1 MSANR
6 ERKTRPAALVRW
18 TATVA
23 VAAAA
28 FASAVRGARA
38 AAPETPSEP
47 SVPSEASAPAPSSK
61 ASAPLPTMTRAQ
73 ANSEDKLLRSPG
85 APPRTAIDEPLG
97 TDSEGQY
104 FFLHD
109 DNYFSFQT
117 IGVERPRVK
126 FQFSLRFEVV
136 SLRET
141 ENFAFN
147 LAFTQKSFW
156 DMLDFDHSSPF
167 IETNYRPEAFFSY
180 RPLRSRRTREIQ
192 LGVQHESNGLGAVGQ
207 VDQSAD
213 SRGWNYV
220 FLDARWGFGRDRSA
234 GNDPW
239 FFFTPGLRVWY
250 PFESTSQAL
259 VNAEGYFLAYLD
271 VDFRVTELPKASR
284 VSARLKARRHSF
296 EADVYYPL
304 PALTTGGSV
313 RAWIFGQ
320 VFTGEAERMITFADH
335 VTHGYVGLAFQ

>member
-1 MSANR
+1 
-6 ERKTRPAALVRW
+6 
-18 TATVA
+18 
-23 VAAAA
+23 
-28 FASAVRGARA
+28 
-38 AAPETPSEP
+38 
-47 SVPSEASAPAPSSK
+47 
-61 ASAPLPTMTRAQ
+61 MTREEATSQ
-73 ANSEDKLLRSPG
+73 DRLLRSPG

-97 TDSEGQY
+97 ADSEGQY

-117 IGVERPRVK
+117 IGAERPRVK

-141 ENFAFN
+141 HNFAFN

-167 IETNYRPEAFFSY
+167 IESNYRPEAFFSY
-180 RPLRSRRTREIQ
+180 RPVRSRRTREVQ

-213 SRGWNYV
+213 SRGWNYI
-220 FLDARWGFGRDRSA
+220 FLDAHWGFGRDQSD
-234 GNDPW
+234 GHDPW
-239 FFFTPGLRVWY
+239 LFFTPGLRVWY
-250 PFESTSQAL
+250 PFHSTSQAL
-259 VNAEGYFLAYLD
+259 VNAEGYFLAYVD
-271 VDFRVTELPKASR
+271 VDFRVPELPRASR
-284 VSARLKARRHSF
+284 LSARLKARRHSF

-304 PALTTGGSV
+304 LALTTNGRV
-313 RAWIFGQ
+313 RAWIYGQ

-335 VTHGYVGLAFQ
+335 VTHGYLGLAFQ